1 MRYTWIIDSRVMEE
15 EYGNVCW
22 TKRLFH
28 ARDEEDSQRRRE
40 NYQEARF
47 KACAEKVTKKN
58 KKQVILPKGK
68 IKKSAVD
75 IS

>member
-28 ARDEEDSQRRRE
+28 ARDEEDSQRMRE

-47 KACAEKVTKKN
+47 KTCAEKVTKK
-58 KKQVILPKGK
+58 KQVICPKGK
-68 IKKSAVD
+68 IKKSALD